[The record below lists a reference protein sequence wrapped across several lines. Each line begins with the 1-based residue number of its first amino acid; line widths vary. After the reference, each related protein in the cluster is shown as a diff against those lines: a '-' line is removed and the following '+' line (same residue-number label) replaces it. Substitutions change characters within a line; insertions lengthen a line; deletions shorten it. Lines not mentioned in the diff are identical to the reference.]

1 MKTFF
6 ANPFICLLAIALIV
20 CSCSNYDPVKYLNS
34 EQQQALAV
42 KIAAYTEKK
51 PKHFSYTDRFSAE
64 NKAYYKDLTE
74 RINYKFLRFY
84 REDSL
89 NYFLIVK
96 DESSSEKAVK
106 RGVGGIFTM
115 NNDSI
120 TSMDIEFV
128 TPVLLAEEVEY
139 KSSELFRSMVS
150 RELKEYQGN
159 MSYIEWPNQDVVYD
173 KHSNRWVFP
182 EGSRYKVFENVMTNQ
197 R

>member
-1 MKTFF
+1 MLAF
-6 ANPFICLLAIALIV
+6 AWIV
-20 CSCSNYDPVKYLNS
+20 SSCSNYDPAKYLNS
-34 EQQQALAV
+34 EQQQTLAV

-51 PKHFSYTDRFSAE
+51 PKHISYTERFSAE
-64 NKAYYKDLTE
+64 NQSYYKNLTE
-74 RINYKFLRFY
+74 RINYKFLRFF

-89 NYFLIVK
+89 NYFLVVK
-96 DESSSEKAVK
+96 DESNSGKAVK

-115 NNDSI
+115 ENDSI

-128 TPVLLAEEVEY
+128 TPVLPAEEVEY

-150 RELKEYQGN
+150 KELTEFLGN

-173 KHSNRWVFP
+173 SSINRWVFP